1 MPQRG
6 GDFERKA
13 DGTMEE
19 LKPMSAAEFFN
30 VSTCLVLPERSA
42 GCLTTAD
49 VVTADGAVLV
59 KAGER
64 ITQEQQ
70 KAIVAAAQA
79 GSLPCLEKGYI
90 RVVLEF
96 SECSCCNG

>member
-1 MPQRG
+1 MPQRRRET
-6 GDFERKA
+6 ERKA

-19 LKPMSAAEFFN
+19 LKPMTAAAFFG
-30 VSTCLVLPERSA
+30 VTTCLVLPERSA
-42 GCLTTAD
+42 GCLPTAD
-49 VVTADGAVLV
+49 VTDGKGRVLA

-64 ITQEQQ
+64 ITADQQ
-70 KAIVAAAQA
+70 KAIAAAAGA

-96 SECSCCNG
+96 GECSCCNG

>member
-1 MPQRG
+1 
-6 GDFERKA
+6 
-13 DGTMEE
+13 MEE
-19 LKPMSAAEFFN
+19 LKPMTAAAFFN
-30 VSTCLVLPERSA
+30 VTTCLVLPERSA

-49 VVTADGAVLV
+49 VTTADGRVLA

-64 ITQEQQ
+64 ITAAQQ

-79 GSLPCLEKGYI
+79 GELPCLEKGYV
-90 RVVLEF
+90 RVALEF

>member
-1 MPQRG
+1 
-6 GDFERKA
+6 
-13 DGTMEE
+13 MEE

-42 GCLTTAD
+42 GCLTTSN
-49 VVTADGAVLV
+49 VITADGTVLA

-79 GSLPCLEKGYI
+79 GDLPGLEKGYI

-96 SECSCCNG
+96 TECSCCNG

>member
-1 MPQRG
+1 
-6 GDFERKA
+6 
-13 DGTMEE
+13 MEE
-19 LKPMSAAEFFN
+19 LKPMTAAEFFN

-42 GCLTTAD
+42 GCLTTRD
-49 VVTADGAVLV
+49 VVTADGRVLV

-64 ITQEQQ
+64 ITAEQQ
-70 KAIVAAAQA
+70 KAMVAAAEA
-79 GSLPCLEKGYI
+79 GELPCLEKGYI

>member
-1 MPQRG
+1 
-6 GDFERKA
+6 
-13 DGTMEE
+13 MEE
-19 LKPMSAAEFFN
+19 LKPMTAADFFN
-30 VSTCLVLPERSA
+30 VTTCLVLPERSA

-49 VVTADGAVLV
+49 VITGDGTVLV

-70 KAIVAAAQA
+70 QAMVALAAA
-79 GSLPCLEKGYI
+79 GSLPCLERGYI

>member
-1 MPQRG
+1 M
-6 GDFERKA
+6 
-13 DGTMEE
+13 
-19 LKPMSAAEFFN
+19 KPMTAAEFFN

-42 GCLTTAD
+42 GCLTTGD
-49 VVTADGAVLV
+49 VIAADGRVLV

-64 ITQEQQ
+64 ITAEQQ
-70 KAIVAAAQA
+70 KAIVAAAEA
-79 GSLPCLEKGYI
+79 RELPCLEKGYI